1 MPRHHLPARLRCWLF
16 AALSCALV
24 PASALPFPGLPAAT
38 RSLPVE
44 AVLQVEP
51 ASVRG
56 GQASLALHIATD
68 HYVYLPS
75 LELLDADGRRLP
87 LQQPDGETIE
97 DAFFGRTSVLRGG
110 QPHPPLSWPLS
121 AAYTAPLTLHWQGC
135 AEAGICYP
143 PQRTTL
149 DVDGLP
155 APAPL
160 AGMSAPMPAQ
170 APALE
175 QPVATTAALP
185 TQAPSTAQ
193 AAQPAAPATPA
204 APSQTP
210 APSPPL
216 PASPAPDSTMLS
228 SADNSEAAA
237 APTPTLPALAAPP
250 PGSDQALAGRL
261 AQLSLGSALLLFF
274 GLGLLL
280 AFTPCTLP
288 MIPIVSSLI
297 VGQATG
303 TGRAVGLSL
312 TYVASMALTYAVA
325 GVVAGLAG
333 ASVQAALQSPAVLSA
348 FAVLF
353 VLLAG
358 AQFGLYPLRLPTAIS
373 AHLDRGSQ
381 RIGGGGL
388 LAAAALGL
396 LSALLVG
403 PCMTAP
409 LAGAL
414 LYIGNTGSAFH
425 GGAVLFALGLRMGL
439 PLVAIATFGARILPR
454 PGPWMQVVNH
464 LFGYVLLAL
473 AVSMLGRFLP
483 ASIALIL
490 WGSWLLA
497 VATGLLGWAS
507 IQPAWRRWAAR
518 SLAAP
523 LLVWSVLML
532 GGAAAGGTS
541 PWQPLP
547 GAKASTAVVPLAFV
561 RIRSQAQLQAQI
573 DQAVA
578 AGRWSLVDVYAD
590 WCVSCHVIEREVFAD
605 PRVAARLAGLQRL
618 RPDVTANN
626 ADDRELLTHWEIA
639 GPPTLLLIGPD
650 GQERRALRMVGP
662 ISAEQFLARL
672 DQAGI
677 R

>member
-1 MPRHHLPARLRCWLF
+1 MLRHHFPARLLCWLLV
-16 AALSCALV
+16 ALSCALV
-24 PASALPFPGLPAAT
+24 PAWALPFPGLPAAT

-44 AVLQVEP
+44 AVLQIEP
-51 ASVRG
+51 ASVRA
-56 GQASLALHIATD
+56 GQASLSLHIATG

-75 LELLDADGRRLP
+75 LVLQDADGRRLP
-87 LQQPDGETIE
+87 LQRPDGEAIE
-97 DAFFGRTSVLRGG
+97 DAFFGQTSVLRGG
-110 QPHPPLSWPLS
+110 QRHPPLSWPLS

-143 PQRTTL
+143 PQRT
-149 DVDGLP
+149 DVDIEGLP
-155 APAPL
+155 TPTPLPATPTAAAAPAEAAQPRTTPARRPVPPSPSPALTAPPPEDGQVQEPAPL
-160 AGMSAPMPAQ
+160 SH
-170 APALE
+170 
-175 QPVATTAALP
+175 
-185 TQAPSTAQ
+185 
-193 AAQPAAPATPA
+193 
-204 APSQTP
+204 SQTLP
-210 APSPPL
+210 AMDS
-216 PASPAPDSTMLS
+216 ASPAPSLP
-228 SADNSEAAA
+228 A
-237 APTPTLPALAAPP
+237 APVTSS
-250 PGSDQALAGRL
+250 GQDQALASRL
-261 AQLSLGSALLLFF
+261 THLSPGSAWLLFF

-280 AFTPCTLP
+280 TFTPCTLP

-303 TGRAVGLSL
+303 AGRAMVLSL
-312 TYVASMALTYAVA
+312 TYVISMALTYAVA

-333 ASVQAALQSPAVLSA
+333 ASVQASLQSPAVLST
-348 FAVLF
+348 FALLF

-373 AHLDRGSQ
+373 ARLDRGSQ
-381 RIGGGGL
+381 RVGGGGL

-414 LYIGNTGSAFH
+414 LYIGNTGSALH
-425 GGAVLFALGLRMGL
+425 GGAVLFALGLGMGL
-439 PLVAIATFGARILPR
+439 PLVAIAAFGARILPR

-473 AVSMLGRFLP
+473 AVSMVGRFLP

-490 WGSWLLA
+490 WGGWLLV
-497 VATGLLGWAS
+497 VATGLLGWAAG
-507 IQPAWRRWAAR
+507 QPPWRRWAAR

-532 GGAAAGGTS
+532 GGGAAGGTS

-547 GAKASTAVVPLAFV
+547 VATASTTVAALSFEP
-561 RIRSQAQLQAQI
+561 IRSRAQLQAQL

-590 WCVSCHVIEREVFAD
+590 WCVSCHVIEREVFTD
-605 PRVAARLAGLQRL
+605 PRVAARLSGLQRL

-626 ADDRELLTHWEIA
+626 ADDRELLAHWEIA

-650 GQERRALRMVGP
+650 GQERRALRTVGP
-662 ISAEQFLARL
+662 VSAEQFLTRL

-677 R
+677 Q

>member
-1 MPRHHLPARLRCWLF
+1 MLRHHFPARLFCWLLV
-16 AALSCALV
+16 ALSCALV
-24 PASALPFPGLPAAT
+24 PAWALPFPGLPAAT

-44 AVLQVEP
+44 AVLQIEP
-51 ASVRG
+51 ASERA
-56 GQASLALHIATD
+56 GQARLALRIAAG

-75 LELLDADGRRLP
+75 LVLQDADGRRLP
-87 LQQPDGETIE
+87 LQRPEGEAIE
-97 DAFFGRTSVLRGG
+97 DAFFGQTSVLRGG

-143 PQRTTL
+143 PQRTA
-149 DVDGLP
+149 VDIEGLP
-155 APAPL
+155 ARTPLPA
-160 AGMSAPMPAQ
+160 AP
-170 APALE
+170 
-175 QPVATTAALP
+175 TA
-185 TQAPSTAQ
+185 
-193 AAQPAAPATPA
+193 PAAPAEA
-204 APSQTP
+204 AQSKTAQSETTAARRPVPP
-210 APSPPL
+210 APSPALPAPPPEDDLGQEPTAAPPL
-216 PASPAPDSTMLS
+216 PRSQTLPAMDSTSPAPSLP
-228 SADNSEAAA
+228 A
-237 APTPTLPALAAPP
+237 APVASS
-250 PGSDQALAGRL
+250 GQDQALASRL
-261 AQLSLGSALLLFF
+261 AHLPLSSAWLLFF

-297 VGQATG
+297 VGQATR
-303 TGRAVGLSL
+303 TGRAVALSL
-312 TYVASMALTYAVA
+312 VYVVSMALTYAVA

-333 ASVQAALQSPAVLSA
+333 ASVQAALQSPAVLST
-348 FAVLF
+348 FALLF

-358 AQFGLYPLRLPTAIS
+358 AQFGLYPLRLPAAIS
-373 AHLDRGSQ
+373 ARLDRGSQ
-381 RIGGGGL
+381 RVGGGGL

-414 LYIGNTGSAFH
+414 LYIGNTGSALH
-425 GGAVLFALGLRMGL
+425 GGAVLFALGLGMGL
-439 PLVAIATFGARILPR
+439 PLVAIAAFGARILPR

-473 AVSMLGRFLP
+473 AVSMVGRFLP

-490 WGSWLLA
+490 WGSWLLV
-497 VATGLLGWAS
+497 VATGLLGWAGT
-507 IQPAWRRWAAR
+507 QPAWRRWAAR

-547 GAKASTAVVPLAFV
+547 GASASPSMAALPFEPV
-561 RIRSQAQLQAQI
+561 RSRAQLQAQL
-573 DQAVA
+573 DQAVS

-590 WCVSCHVIEREVFAD
+590 WCVSCHVIDREVFAD

-626 ADDRELLTHWEIA
+626 ADDRELLAHWEIA

-650 GQERRALRMVGP
+650 GQERRALRTVGP
-662 ISAEQFLARL
+662 VSAEQFLARL